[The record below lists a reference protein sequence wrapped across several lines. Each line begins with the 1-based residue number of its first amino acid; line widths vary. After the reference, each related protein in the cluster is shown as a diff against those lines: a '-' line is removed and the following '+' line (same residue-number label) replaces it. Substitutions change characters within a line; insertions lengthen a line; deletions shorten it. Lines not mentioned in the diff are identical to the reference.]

1 MTTSGTSRPQQAADK
16 DRTAR
21 AAVAHAALL
30 GLAGAGSVLALAPWG
45 WTSTL
50 AAIILLAA
58 GLAALPLARRA
69 ERRRHQALADCL
81 AHQQRFGAELAPVWT
96 AQIETSRSQMEH
108 AVSALAQ
115 RFSGIVDKLDR
126 AVQVSG
132 ATTRSIDDGEQG
144 LVAVFSK
151 SDNNL
156 SRLITDLDTARRGKA
171 ELVGRVHELGAHVE
185 ALQQMAHG
193 VAMIASQTNLLA
205 INAAIEAAHAG
216 DAGRGFALVAQEVR
230 KLSAESGETG
240 RRIADTVARISE
252 AIAET
257 RRAADESAVHD
268 GQSVQAARNTIA
280 AVLGDFRSITDALVN
295 STSLLRT
302 ESVGIQSEISEALV
316 QLQFQDRVAQILSHV
331 KANIER
337 MPACLAEHRD
347 AFERSGNV
355 PPLSAAEL
363 LRALESTYAMAE
375 ERQVHRQGQRASAAS
390 PATPAETEVTFF

>member
-1 MTTSGTSRPQQAADK
+1 MGI
-16 DRTAR
+16 
-21 AAVAHAALL
+21 
-30 GLAGAGSVLALAPWG
+30 AGAAGVLVLAPMG
-45 WTSTL
+45 WPSTL
-50 AAIILLAA
+50 AAITLAAA
-58 GLAALPLARRA
+58 GLAALPLAWHE
-69 ERRRHQALADCL
+69 ERRRHAALADCL
-81 AHQQRFGAELAPVWT
+81 VNHERFGAELAPVWT

-132 ATTRSIDDGEQG
+132 ATTSSIDDGDQG
-144 LVAVFSK
+144 LVAVFAK
-151 SDNNL
+151 SDTRL
-156 SRLITDLDTARRGKA
+156 SRLIADLDDARRGKA
-171 ELVGRVHELGAHVE
+171 ELVGRVHELGTHVD
-185 ALQQMAHG
+185 ALQQMADS
-193 VAMIASQTNLLA
+193 VALIASQTNLLA

-230 KLSAESGETG
+230 KLSAESGQTG

-252 AIAET
+252 AIGQT
-257 RRAADESAVHD
+257 RRAADESAAHD
-268 GQSVQAARNTIA
+268 GESVQAARDTIA
-280 AVLGDFRSITDALVN
+280 GVLGEFRGITDALVD

-331 KANIER
+331 KTNIER

-355 PPLSAAEL
+355 PPLSAAAL

-375 ERQVHRQGQRASAAS
+375 ERQVHREGPRARAA
-390 PATPAETEVTFF
+390 APAETEITFF

>member
-1 MTTSGTSRPQQAADK
+1 M
-16 DRTAR
+16 
-21 AAVAHAALL
+21 LL
-30 GLAGAGSVLALAPWG
+30 GLGGAGSVLALAPWG
-45 WTSTL
+45 WPSALLAMTL
-50 AAIILLAA
+50 AAA
-58 GLAALPLARRA
+58 GLAALPLAAREA
-69 ERRRHQALADCL
+69 RRRRQALAHCL
-81 AHQQRFGAELAPVWT
+81 VNHERFGAELAPVWT

-115 RFSGIVDKLDR
+115 RFSAIVDKLDR

-132 ATTRSIDDGEQG
+132 ATTSSIDDGEQG
-144 LVAVFSK
+144 LVAVFSR
-151 SDNNL
+151 SDTNL
-156 SRLITDLDTARRGKA
+156 SRLIADLDDARRGKA

-185 ALQQMAHG
+185 ALHQMAG
-193 VAMIASQTNLLA
+193 SVAAIASQTNLLA

-230 KLSAESGETG
+230 KLSAESGQTG
-240 RRIADTVARISE
+240 RRIAETVARISD
-252 AIAET
+252 AIHET

-268 GQSVQAARNTIA
+268 GQSVQAARSAIA
-280 AVLGDFRSITDALVN
+280 TVLGDFRAITDALVD
-295 STSLLRT
+295 STSLLRS

-375 ERQVHRQGQRASAAS
+375 ERQVHRDGRQARAAA
-390 PATPAETEVTFF
+390 PADTEVTFF

>member
-1 MTTSGTSRPQQAADK
+1 MTTSGIREPQGPAGEGRPSRLAQ
-16 DRTAR
+16 
-21 AAVAHAALL
+21 AHAVLL
-30 GLAGAGSVLALAPWG
+30 GMAGAGSVVALAPWG
-45 WTSTL
+45 WPSALLAITL
-50 AAIILLAA
+50 AAA
-58 GLAALPLARRA
+58 GLAALPLAWRD
-69 ERRRHQALADCL
+69 ERRRRAALSNCL
-81 AHQQRFGAELAPVWT
+81 VNHERFGAELAPVWT

-126 AVQVSG
+126 AAQVSG
-132 ATTRSIDDGEQG
+132 ATTSSIDDDEQG

-151 SDNNL
+151 SDANL
-156 SRLITDLDTARRGKA
+156 SRLITDLDTACRGKA
-171 ELVGRVHELGAHVE
+171 ELLGRVHELATHVE
-185 ALQQMAHG
+185 ALQQMADS
-193 VAMIASQTNLLA
+193 VALIASQTNLLA

-216 DAGRGFALVAQEVR
+216 SAGRGFALVAQEVR
-230 KLSAESGETG
+230 KLSAESGQTG

-252 AIAET
+252 AISET

-268 GQSVQAARNTIA
+268 GQSVQAARSTIA
-280 AVLGDFRSITDALVN
+280 AVLGDFRSITDALVD

-331 KANIER
+331 KTNIER

-355 PPLSAAEL
+355 PPLSAAGL

-375 ERQVHRQGQRASAAS
+375 ERQVHRGGR
-390 PATPAETEVTFF
+390 PATAVAPADTEVTFF

>member
-1 MTTSGTSRPQQAADK
+1 MSTSGTGKPQLPSHSGRPSRLAQ
-16 DRTAR
+16 
-21 AAVAHAALL
+21 AHAALL
-30 GLAGAGSVLALAPWG
+30 GMAGAAGVLAFAPWG
-45 WTSTL
+45 WPSTL
-50 AAIILLAA
+50 LASILAAA
-58 GLAALPLARRA
+58 GLAALPLAGRE
-69 ERRRHQALADCL
+69 ERRRRAALAHCL
-81 AHQQRFGAELAPVWT
+81 VNHERFGAELAPVWT

-132 ATTRSIDDGEQG
+132 ATTSSIDDGDRG
-144 LVAVFSK
+144 LVAVFAK
-151 SDNNL
+151 SDGNL

-171 ELVGRVHELGAHVE
+171 ELVDRVHELATHVD
-185 ALQQMAHG
+185 ALQQMAHS

-230 KLSAESGETG
+230 KLSAESGQTG
-240 RRIADTVARISE
+240 RRIADTVARISA
-252 AIAET
+252 AIGET

-268 GQSVQAARNTIA
+268 GESVEAARSTIA
-280 AVLGDFRSITDALVN
+280 AVLGDFRSITDALVG
-295 STSLLRT
+295 STSLLRS

-331 KANIER
+331 KTNIER

-355 PPLSAAEL
+355 PPLSAADL

-375 ERQVHRQGQRASAAS
+375 ERQVHRKGQQATAA
-390 PATPAETEVTFF
+390 AAAETEVTFF

>member
-1 MTTSGTSRPQQAADK
+1 MSTSRIREPQAPKEEDK
-16 DRTAR
+16 PSRLAR
-21 AAVAHAALL
+21 VHALLL
-30 GLAGAGSVLALAPWG
+30 GLAGAGSVLALAPWA
-45 WTSTL
+45 WPSILLAITL
-50 AAIILLAA
+50 AAA
-58 GLAALPLARRA
+58 GLAALPLARRE
-69 ERRRHQALADCL
+69 ERRRRLALASCL
-81 AHQQRFGAELAPVWT
+81 VHHERFGAELAPVWT

-108 AVSALAQ
+108 AVAALTQ

-132 ATTRSIDDGEQG
+132 ATTSSIDDGEQG
-144 LVAVFSK
+144 LVSMFSK
-151 SDNNL
+151 SDAKL
-156 SRLITDLDTARRGKA
+156 SRLIADLDAARRGKA
-171 ELVGRVHELGAHVE
+171 ELVGRVHELATHID
-185 ALQQMAHG
+185 ALQQMAHS

-230 KLSAESGETG
+230 KLSAESGQTG

-252 AIAET
+252 AIGET
-257 RRAADESAVHD
+257 RRAADEAAVHD
-268 GQSVQAARNTIA
+268 GHSVQAARDTIA
-280 AVLGDFRSITDALVN
+280 GVLGDFRGITDALAD

-331 KANIER
+331 KTNIER

-347 AFERSGNV
+347 AFERSGKV
-355 PPLSAAEL
+355 LPLSATEL

-375 ERQVHRQGQRASAAS
+375 ERQVHREGRQARAAA
-390 PATPAETEVTFF
+390 PAEAEVTFF